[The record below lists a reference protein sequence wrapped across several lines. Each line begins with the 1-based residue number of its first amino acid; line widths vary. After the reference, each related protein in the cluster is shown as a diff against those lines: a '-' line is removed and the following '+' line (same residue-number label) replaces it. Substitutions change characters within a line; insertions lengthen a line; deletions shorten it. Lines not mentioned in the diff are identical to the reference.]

1 MGLIAVAADKGAPGV
16 TTTTLALAA
25 VWPRPVLLAECDPA
39 GGDLAFR
46 FPSADGQRLDPR
58 RGMLSLAVAAR
69 HGLQPGQVWEHTQK
83 LYGGIDVLL
92 GVTNADQGASLSA
105 FWGQLGRVLAGI
117 PQADVFADCG
127 RLGADGPATDLLAEA
142 SQVLLLTRAEVG
154 EIIRLRDRVVALA
167 TAVEKRGRRGFIADI
182 VVIADQ
188 KNFQPELA
196 EVAHVLSQGRAP
208 ARVLGGIA
216 SDARAAG
223 LLRGHWGGKLDKSL
237 LIRSVRDIAG
247 QLAAITPQQPTA
259 PTAAPRPAYER
270 PAAQPAADRPA
281 PAQHSPAQYAPGQ
294 QAAGSYTPGQ
304 PSPGQYASGQQAP
317 GQRSAGQ
324 HSSSQYGSDQQ
335 APEQYSPG
343 QYGSGQQSPDQY
355 GSSEQAP
362 EQYGPGQLSPGQH
375 GSGGQPPEQHSA
387 GQLGSGPYGAV
398 QQESG
403 EYGPGQYAADQPAP
417 DQQASGQY
425 GGGRPAVSQQVSG
438 GRAARHRYEPDGRAV
453 PAGDPRQDGATA
465 HGQVPQRRGR

>member
-16 TTTTLALAA
+16 TTTALALTA

-58 RGMLSLAVAAR
+58 RGMLSLAVSAR

-127 RLGADGPATDLLAEA
+127 RLGADGPVTDLLAEA

-154 EIIRLRDRVVALA
+154 EIIRLRDRAVALA
-167 TAVEKRGRRGFIADI
+167 TAIEKRGRRGFIADV

-196 EVAHVLSQGRAP
+196 EVAHVLSQGLAP

-247 QLAAITPQQPTA
+247 QLAAITPQQPV
-259 PTAAPRPAYER
+259 AAAAADPRLAYER
-270 PAAQPAADRPA
+270 PAGQHAADQPA
-281 PAQHSPAQYAPGQ
+281 PAQHSPGQ
-294 QAAGSYTPGQ
+294 Q
-304 PSPGQYASGQQAP
+304 SPGQHGSGQQAP
-317 GQRSAGQ
+317 GQYSPGQ
-324 HSSSQYGSDQQ
+324 Q
-335 APEQYSPG
+335 SPG
-343 QYGSGQQSPDQY
+343 QYGSGQQ
-355 GSSEQAP
+355 AP
-362 EQYGPGQLSPGQH
+362 GPQVP
-375 GSGGQPPEQHSA
+375 SGH
-387 GQLGSGPYGAV
+387 
-398 QQESG
+398 
-403 EYGPGQYAADQPAP
+403 AA
-417 DQQASGQY
+417 S
-425 GGGRPAVSQQVSG
+425 R
-438 GRAARHRYEPDGRAV
+438 RYEPDGRTV
-453 PAGDPRQDGATA
+453 PAGDPRQDGAAA
-465 HGQVPQRRGR
+465 HGQVPQHRGR